1 MNVIPPNVLALP
13 LEVRAEMAL
22 KAAVEKVVVD
32 SAREGL
38 PVYVWC
44 DGRVAELSP
53 KEVLEQI
60 DSSAPARPA

>member
-1 MNVIPPNVLALP
+1 
-13 LEVRAEMAL
+13 MAL